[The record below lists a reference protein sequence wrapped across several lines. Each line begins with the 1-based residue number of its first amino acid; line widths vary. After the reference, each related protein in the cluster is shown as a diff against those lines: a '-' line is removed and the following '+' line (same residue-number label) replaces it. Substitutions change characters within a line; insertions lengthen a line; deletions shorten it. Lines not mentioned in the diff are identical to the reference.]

1 MLLYYLLNGGKIFIT
16 NAPKADTYVV
26 FAVTTPDIGTRGISA
41 FIVEKGWKGF
51 EFGDNYDKMGI
62 RSSSTA
68 ELIFN
73 DVKVPK
79 ENLLGKEGD
88 GFKIA
93 MSTLDGGRIGIAA
106 QALGIAQGAFEQAL
120 SYGKRCG
127 FSKRYFLVL
136 VACRHLASLH
146 SPSVFTYLFRG

>member
-1 MLLYYLLNGGKIFIT
+1 M
-16 NAPKADTYVV
+16 V

-51 EFGDNYDKMGI
+51 EFGDHYDKMGI

-79 ENLLGKEGD
+79 ENLLGKEGE

-106 QALGIAQGAFEQAL
+106 QALGIAQGAFEHAL
-120 SYGKRCG
+120 SYSR
-127 FSKRYFLVL
+127 S
-136 VACRHLASLH
+136 ASSSA
-146 SPSVFTYLFRG
+146 SPSRPSRASPSSWRIWQPSCAAPGSSSTPRRS